1 MTHIY
6 YLTFSVGQ
14 GFQKGFVVLF
24 WLEIPQVVAF
34 KWHLKLKE
42 QEAGAAGSW
51 LGALSPYSLR
61 ILHNVSLHGKL
72 WASSQHGRI
81 TGVGL
86 PTWLLRLL
94 PAQEFQETGKSFQA
108 SHDQGSEVTQC
119 HFSHV
124 LYIKISYR
132 DQNGED
138 YTKV

>member
-1 MTHIY
+1 MKMSSLIC
-6 YLTFSVGQ
+6 LVPELGQ
-14 GFQKGFVVLF
+14 
-24 WLEIPQVVAF
+24 LEQ
-34 KWHLKLKE
+34 
-42 QEAGAAGSW
+42 
-51 LGALSPYSLR
+51 LGAGQASLF
-61 ILHNVSLHGKL
+61 LQEPFHVAG